1 MYTNTANLMC
11 LVIVIVHA
19 STNTFTHILPAS
31 MSSTMTTKV
40 KLKDVTF
47 TRGSKPMRALLWCN
61 KVPKGKRNKPA
72 KINGV
77 LLSDVQVF
85 HEL

>member
-1 MYTNTANLMC
+1 MTAK
-11 LVIVIVHA
+11 I
-19 STNTFTHILPAS
+19 
-31 MSSTMTTKV
+31 

-47 TRGSKPMRALLWCN
+47 TIHDKPMKHLLWCN

-77 LLSDVQVF
+77 QHHEVSDAVEHTYYMPVQ
-85 HEL
+85 